1 MEFIKIN
8 NTNSY
13 KLKNII
19 SLDIYQN
26 VIEKINKGELDVYAI
41 DNSNKIIGRL
51 FVNYING
58 TLDNETIF
66 GKRVY
71 ISYFFLKDEYRNKG
85 LGTKLLDYTLKDLKE
100 KGYTEFTVGVEEK
113 NEIAK
118 HIYFKYGFT
127 KAIDYGKG
135 DDFDPTEYTLYL
147 KTL

>member
-26 VIEKINKGELDVYAI
+26 VIEKINKGELDVYTI
-41 DNSNKIIGRL
+41 YDSNEIIGKL
-51 FVNYING
+51 FVNYVNRA
-58 TLDNETIF
+58 LENETIP

-71 ISYFFLKDEYRNKG
+71 ISHFFIKEEYRNKG

-100 KGYTEFTVGVEEK
+100 KGYTEFTVGVQEK
-113 NEIAK
+113 NETAK
-118 HIYFKYGFT
+118 HIYFKKGFNI
-127 KAIDYGKG
+127 KINHG
-135 DDFDPTEYTLYL
+135 FVPNEYDLYL
-147 KTL
+147 KK